1 MDNVI
6 DTNLK
11 AIESFKNEVLKIFE
25 DTSDELFGEMK
36 VELLNSI
43 AKAYSGPEAE
53 QAIEQL
59 LIEGDKNGFTLD
71 VYVQELSHT
80 VELFSGVMEE
90 IKEEYKDQPNKCEF
104 CDEFMSLIEAYILTA
119 INKITN
125 RDIFNVAVELCHP
138 NAKLP
143 TYAHDTDWG
152 ADVYA
157 VEDMTIQ
164 PGSYG
169 VMVPT
174 GLRVAIPHGWMISF
188 RPRSGMSHKTPLRLS
203 NSPGTIDE
211 GYEGLKS
218 HWMRLSH
225 EKSGLSVLVEDDFP
239 VVKFYGWNMADA
251 FCPETFV
258 KIDLEPGERY
268 EYDRVYT
275 FCAE

>member
-11 AIESFKNEVLKIFE
+11 VIEDFKKELLEIFE
-25 DTSDELFGEMK
+25 DVSDEHFSEMK
-36 VELLNSI
+36 VELLNHI

-71 VYVQELSHT
+71 TYVQELSHT
-80 VELFSGVMEE
+80 VELFSNVMKE

-104 CDEFMSLIEAYILTA
+104 CDEFMSLIEAYVLTA
-119 INKITN
+119 TNKITN
-125 RDIFNVAVELCHP
+125 RNIFNVAVELCHP

-211 GYEGLKS
+211 TYRGELKVLFDNFSNIPVEIKAGDRIVQMGLEKNYKARYYAVDNVERNTDRGEGGFGS
-218 HWMRLSH
+218 
-225 EKSGLSVLVEDDFP
+225 SG
-239 VVKFYGWNMADA
+239 N
-251 FCPETFV
+251 
-258 KIDLEPGERY
+258 
-268 EYDRVYT
+268 
-275 FCAE
+275 

>member
-11 AIESFKNEVLKIFE
+11 AIESFKNDLIEIFE
-25 DTSDELFGEMK
+25 DTTDERFGEMK
-36 VELLNSI
+36 AELLDHI

-53 QAIEQL
+53 KAIDMM

-71 VYVQELSHT
+71 VYVHELSQT
-80 VELFSGVMEE
+80 TQFFSNIIEE
-90 IKEEYKDQPNKCEF
+90 IKEKYKDQPNKSEF
-104 CDEFMSLIEAYILTA
+104 CDEFMALIEAYILTA

-157 VEDMTIQ
+157 VEDMVIQ

-211 GYEGLKS
+211 TYRGELKVLFDNFSNVPVEIKAGERIVQMGL
-218 HWMRLSH
+218 
-225 EKSGLSVLVEDDFP
+225 EKSYKARYHVVDSVERNTDR
-239 VVKFYGWNMADA
+239 
-251 FCPETFV
+251 
-258 KIDLEPGERY
+258 GEGG
-268 EYDRVYT
+268 
-275 FCAE
+275 FGSSGN

>member
-1 MDNVI
+1 
-6 DTNLK
+6 
-11 AIESFKNEVLKIFE
+11 
-25 DTSDELFGEMK
+25 
-36 VELLNSI
+36 
-43 AKAYSGPEAE
+43 
-53 QAIEQL
+53 
-59 LIEGDKNGFTLD
+59 
-71 VYVQELSHT
+71 
-80 VELFSGVMEE
+80 MEE

-211 GYEGLKS
+211 TYRGELKVLFDNFSNIPVEIKAGDRIVQMGL
-218 HWMRLSH
+218 
-225 EKSGLSVLVEDDFP
+225 EKSYKARYHVVDNVERNTDR
-239 VVKFYGWNMADA
+239 
-251 FCPETFV
+251 
-258 KIDLEPGERY
+258 GEGG
-268 EYDRVYT
+268 
-275 FCAE
+275 FGSSGN